1 MSLKSFIEK
10 IEAAAGIEGKAL
22 LNNIGEAKII
32 ATNIDAALKNPAID
46 TLLSVITKGVSDA
59 VLPKAEELLE
69 KIITDLSNG
78 ADIEA
83 DINAAPDLESKLKIF
98 ITDLSK
104 YNIVKQDMFL
114 QKICSLLLA
123 GLDNNNLSQSL
134 YDLYSQAAY
143 TLSHK
148 AA

>member
-22 LNNIGEAKII
+22 LTSIGEAKTI
-32 ATNIDAALKNPAID
+32 ATNIDAVLKNPIVD

-59 VLPKAEELLE
+59 VLPKVEVVLE
-69 KIITDLSNG
+69 KIITDLSDG
-78 ADIEA
+78 AAIKADI
-83 DINAAPDLESKLKIF
+83 DAAPTLEAKLSVF

-104 YNIVKQDMFL
+104 YNIIKQDMFL

>member
-22 LNNIGEAKII
+22 LASIGEAKIV
-32 ATNIDAALKNPAID
+32 ATNIEAVLKNPVAD
-46 TLLSVITKGVSDA
+46 MLLSVITKGVSDA
-59 VLPKAEELLE
+59 VLPKVEALLD
-69 KIITDLSNG
+69 KVITDLSDG
-78 ADIEA
+78 ASIEA
-83 DINAAPDLESKLKIF
+83 DVNAAPDLEAKFKIF
-98 ITDLSK
+98 IADLCK